1 MIRSD
6 YRARNPSRCGTLIT
20 DVLMPQL
27 GLEVIEATVID
38 VLVAIGQE
46 VAEGA
51 GLMEIETDK
60 ATTEIVAP
68 RTGFIATIDVAIGQL
83 VPVGARLAT
92 IGDTIDESA
101 TLPARH
107 HVEVASVVAHAATRS
122 GTKLAPDVAPVRQ
135 RVAPVARRAAEDLGL
150 PLGEI
155 IGTGPRGRV
164 TLRDVEAAAAE
175 VAAAVSPVA
184 ASGNGMP
191 RSQAAGRPSRDGDVE
206 PLSRSRRAIAR
217 RMTASQLIPQYE
229 LQRDV
234 DATHM
239 LAQKDAQAA
248 VPGSVRPGVNELLMQ
263 AIAETVVRHPAL
275 AMTFVEEPEP
285 GLRRH
290 ADIGI
295 GLAVATERGL
305 LVPVLRA
312 VHRTGLHDL
321 AAQRQGAVDAARAG
335 RLTLEQMSG
344 AAVTLS
350 NLGSFG
356 VDRFTAMLNPGESTI
371 VAVGRVTD
379 RVVPR
384 GRGITVI
391 PVLTVTMTFDHRAI
405 DGAIGGAAIAE
416 LAELL
421 EGAMTWRP

>member
-6 YRARNPSRCGTLIT
+6 YRARNPSWCWILIS
-20 DVLMPQL
+20 DVLMPQM

-46 VAEGA
+46 VAEGV

-68 RTGFIATIDVAIGQL
+68 RTGFIATIDVTIGQL

-92 IGDTIDESA
+92 IGDRIEESA
-101 TLPARH
+101 ALPARH

-122 GTKLAPDVAPVRQ
+122 DTKLVPDVDPVRQ
-135 RVAPVARRAAEDLGL
+135 RVAPVARRAAEELGL

-155 IGTGPRGRV
+155 NGTGPRGRV

-191 RSQAAGRPSRDGDVE
+191 RSRAADRLSRDGEIE

-217 RMTASQLIPQYE
+217 RMTASQLIPQYQ
-229 LQRDV
+229 LQRDI

-239 LAQKDAQAA
+239 LAQKEAQAA
-248 VPGSVRPGVNELLMQ
+248 VPGSVRPGINELLMQ

>member
-1 MIRSD
+1 
-6 YRARNPSRCGTLIT
+6 
-20 DVLMPQL
+20 
-27 GLEVIEATVID
+27 
-38 VLVAIGQE
+38 
-46 VAEGA
+46 
-51 GLMEIETDK
+51 
-60 ATTEIVAP
+60 
-68 RTGFIATIDVAIGQL
+68 
-83 VPVGARLAT
+83 
-92 IGDTIDESA
+92 
-101 TLPARH
+101 
-107 HVEVASVVAHAATRS
+107 
-122 GTKLAPDVAPVRQ
+122 
-135 RVAPVARRAAEDLGL
+135 
-150 PLGEI
+150 
-155 IGTGPRGRV
+155 
-164 TLRDVEAAAAE
+164 
-175 VAAAVSPVA
+175 
-184 ASGNGMP
+184 
-191 RSQAAGRPSRDGDVE
+191 
-206 PLSRSRRAIAR
+206 
-217 RMTASQLIPQYE
+217 MTASQLIPQYE